1 MNSLYT
7 PFSISIFVGLLA
19 ACDQPSNVSVDAVKD
34 SPTPSTDVE
43 EVDGPTEAPP
53 TPTLQTTGKARTTEG
68 VAGQQKTDAFTFWG
82 WSEDGSKYAFEVVY
96 SGAGGATCEGRFQ
109 LFVVDAQTD
118 KFDAKGV
125 LTVEHDEHEPSNGEC
140 TPTDLSAVMDEKRP
154 GHLETHNITV
164 GNIVAP
170 SSYTPQERNR
180 WSVETPTGT
189 AITIAFSVV
198 GGGRERVM
206 ESGQG
211 AAYRLRYI
219 DSFGKWNSI
228 ESGKHHRQIVWDY
241 DVSSAPVFFSPNGT
255 HVAFFLQRSELDF
268 EGNRIT
274 WMSNGAPLP
283 SSLF

>member
-1 MNSLYT
+1 MNPLYT
-7 PFSISIFVGLLA
+7 PFCISFFMGLLG
-19 ACDQPSNVSVDAVKD
+19 ACDQPSSVSVDDANGT
-34 SPTPSTDVE
+34 PAPSTDVDQT
-43 EVDGPTEAPP
+43 VAPP
-53 TPTLQTTGKARTTEG
+53 DPQPSPALQTTGKAWTKEG
-68 VAGQQKTDAFTFWG
+68 VLGQEKTDALTFWG

-96 SGAGGATCEGRFQ
+96 SGAGGASCEGRFQ

-118 KFDAKGV
+118 KFDADGV
-125 LTVEHDEHEPSNGEC
+125 LTVEHDEHEPENGQC
-140 TPTDLSAVMDEKRP
+140 TPADLSAVMDEKRP
-154 GHLETHNITV
+154 GHLEAHNITV
-164 GNIVAP
+164 GNVVTP
-170 SSYTPQERNR
+170 SSYTAQERNR

-189 AITIAFSVV
+189 AITVAFSVV
-198 GGGRERVM
+198 GGGRDHVM
-206 ESGQG
+206 ESGKG

-241 DVSSAPVFFSPNGT
+241 DVSSSPVFFSPNGT

-283 SSLF
+283 SDLF